1 MIYVSVC
8 ILLGMHTC
16 TTKCIYVNIA
26 IFSYYQEII
35 RLPEREVHLTPA
47 VPSPSSSL
55 RKKQQQQ
62 QRRLSPSPSPLPSPK
77 KYVSSVS
84 EKKNRV
90 KSVRMQKVVKYS
102 TTGSAATKPSRRRQ
116 QRRACAISSSSA
128 EAAELGRDHSPHHQ
142 DSDRGRHTAQPSD
155 SPIRRRARVVSYK
168 ASRPS
173 SKHLSP
179 FATAAASK
187 KTTKSSKCAK
197 GNTTTTRHDGRH
209 YKTVSEIKETD
220 AWLLL

>member
-1 MIYVSVC
+1 MY
-8 ILLGMHTC
+8 TC
-16 TTKCIYVNIA
+16 TTKCIIA
-26 IFSYYQEII
+26 IFSYHQEVIQI
-35 RLPEREVHLTPA
+35 PEREIHLTPA

-62 QRRLSPSPSPLPSPK
+62 QQQRRLSPSPSPSPSPK
-77 KYVSSVS
+77 KCVSSVS

-90 KSVRMQKVVKYS
+90 KSVRIQKVVKYS

-179 FATAAASK
+179 FVTAAASK

-197 GNTTTTRHDGRH
+197 GNTTTTRHDGRQ
-209 YKTVSEIKETD
+209 YKTVSEMKETD